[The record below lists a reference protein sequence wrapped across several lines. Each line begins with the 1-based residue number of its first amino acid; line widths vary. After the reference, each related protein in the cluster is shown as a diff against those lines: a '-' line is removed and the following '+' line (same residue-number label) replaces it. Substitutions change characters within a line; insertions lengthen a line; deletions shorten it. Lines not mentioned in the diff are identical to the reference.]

1 MELTR
6 IVPKDRQHIQKYGP
20 DGFTVSAV
28 KFGGPVLV
36 FPHESISWGASDPNE
51 LTPHYFA
58 AVIERAASLDLCLLG
73 CGRRMTLVPSDIK
86 AALKASGVNIEPM
99 DSGAASRTFNVLLAE
114 GRAVCAAL
122 FPMAQ
127 P

>member
-6 IVPKDRQHIQKYGP
+6 IAPQDRQHIQKYGP

-28 KFGGPVLV
+28 RFGGPVLV
-36 FPHESISWGASDPNE
+36 FPHEALAWDVIGPTE
-51 LTPHYFA
+51 LAPDHFA
-58 AVIERAASLDLCLLG
+58 AVLERAESLDLCLLG
-73 CGRRMTLVPSDIK
+73 CGRRMTLVPPHIK
-86 AALKASGVNIEPM
+86 AVLKASGVNIEPM

-122 FPMAQ
+122 FPMG
-127 P
+127 